1 MHVNA
6 DITQQDVL
14 VVRHPP
20 QPTHGRASV
29 WQGCFG
35 SSRCNLTSTQVP
47 HTFSMHSPKHVLAFC
62 RLVPR
67 RRATL
72 LTSRC
77 SHFAVIL
84 KTATRASFLQPKLS
98 ERPGQC
104 LQGQETT
111 NIYQHPPWSDSFVLQ
126 ILPLEVTALRGQSF
140 CAVRMSIRERLTS
153 FGLEHALKT
162 RRNGL
167 TKGFTTGGFQQSPG
181 AGPDFTALL

>member
-20 QPTHGRASV
+20 QPTHSRASI

-35 SSRCNLTSTQVP
+35 SSRCILTSTRVP

-98 ERPGQC
+98 ER
-104 LQGQETT
+104 ETWSMSARPRNHQHLPT
-111 NIYQHPPWSDSFVLQ
+111 PALVRQFCFANI
-126 ILPLEVTALRGQSF
+126 ALRGHSF
-140 CAVRMSIRERLTS
+140 KRPE
-153 FGLEHALKT
+153 
-162 RRNGL
+162 
-167 TKGFTTGGFQQSPG
+167 
-181 AGPDFTALL
+181 LLCG